1 MSLTITIFNEKLDKK
16 NNAFLSLEDFV
27 LKPKLL
33 SQVVRAELSNVRV
46 SRAHAKIRSE
56 VSGGGK
62 KPWKQKGTGR
72 ARHGSSRSPIWV
84 GGGTTHGPRNVRNW
98 HLKIN
103 KSARIASLKTILKD
117 RLMDNAV
124 FELAT
129 GFDFAKTS
137 QSVDL
142 LQNLEVKTGNKIKQ
156 TVLVYTSAEKPNL
169 RGFVNTGVFLLNA
182 SNIKIHKIV
191 AHKNVVLTS
200 GARELLE
207 ERVSK

>member
-1 MSLTITIFNEKLDKK
+1 MSLTVTIFNEKLDKK
-16 NNAFLSLEDFV
+16 NNAFLSLEDFI

-117 RLMDNAV
+117 RLMDNSV
-124 FELAT
+124 FELET
-129 GFDFAKTS
+129 GFDFLKTA
-137 QSVDL
+137 QSIDL
-142 LQNLEVKTGNKIKQ
+142 LQSLETKTGNKIKQ
-156 TVLVYTSAEKPNL
+156 TVLVYTSDEKPNL

-182 SNIKIHKIV
+182 CNIKIHKIV

-200 GARELLE
+200 GARQLLE

>member
-16 NNAFLSLEDFV
+16 NDAFLSLEDFT

-33 SQVVRAELSNVRV
+33 SQVVRAELANIRV

-62 KPWKQKGTGR
+62 KPWKQKGTGK
-72 ARHGSSRSPIWV
+72 ARHGSRRSPIWV

-103 KSARIASLKTILKD
+103 KTARISSLKTILKD
-117 RLMDNAV
+117 RLLDNSV
-124 FELAT
+124 FELVK
-129 GFDFAKTS
+129 GFDFLKTA

-142 LQNLEVKTGNKIKQ
+142 LQNLETKTGNKIRQ
-156 TVLVYTSAEKPNL
+156 TILLYTTAEKPNL
-169 RGFVNTGVFLLNA
+169 RGFVNAGISLLNA
-182 SNIKIHKIV
+182 SNIKIYKIV